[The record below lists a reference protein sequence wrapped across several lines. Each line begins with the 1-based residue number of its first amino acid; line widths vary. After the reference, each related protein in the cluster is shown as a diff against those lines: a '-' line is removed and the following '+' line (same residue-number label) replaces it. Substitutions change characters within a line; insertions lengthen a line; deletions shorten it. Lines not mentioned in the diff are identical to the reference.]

1 MVLDG
6 GLYQETAYACEAN
19 TQLLVLSKAR
29 SRQPPLPSR
38 LAAVTKYSTRVQRRR
53 VTAHV
58 PARSRRLLSSHRSVP
73 ISFSPTQ
80 EHYEA
85 IVHGTVIEPLL
96 PTFELLRSLSAF
108 AACPA
113 PTLASLCLF
122 SSRHTYVPGAVV
134 VRQGERPDVLVVVEA
149 GQCKLIRAANVKLT
163 APQGGSALDAKY
175 VTYHTEIALV
185 GESAVLCEDCALHK
199 QPAADT
205 VVATMST
212 SVVKVAGAELRR
224 QLLMRAQ
231 RGQTAE
237 RLTAAAAAERTWREH
252 RHQLLLSQ
260 RISCTDQL
268 TPRSKAEAEQA
279 HRAFDQAWVGGAA
292 AINTD
297 HTRRHA
303 APASGLQ
310 WGGVDLQ
317 SLQAGFQP
325 PPDTSRGTC
334 RAGKSHDTLGRHVM

>member
-1 MVLDG
+1 V
-6 GLYQETAYACEAN
+6 N
-19 TQLLVLSKAR
+19 
-29 SRQPPLPSR
+29 
-38 LAAVTKYSTRVQRRR
+38 
-53 VTAHV
+53 
-58 PARSRRLLSSHRSVP
+58 
-73 ISFSPTQ
+73 
-80 EHYEA
+80 
-85 IVHGTVIEPLL
+85 GTVTEPLL

-122 SSRHTYVPGAVV
+122 SSRHTYAPGAAVV
-134 VRQGERPDVLVVVEA
+134 QQGERPNVLVVVEA
-149 GQCKLIRAANVKLT
+149 GQCKLIRAANVKLV
-163 APQGGSALDAKY
+163 APQGGSALDAKH

-185 GESAVLCEDCALHK
+185 GEGAVLCEDCALHK

-205 VVATMST
+205 VVATVST

-224 QLLMRAQ
+224 QLLLGPQ
-231 RGQTAE
+231 RGQVAE

-260 RISCTDQL
+260 RVSSTAQL

-297 HTRRHA
+297 HTRRNA

-325 PPDTSRGTC
+325 PPNTSRGTC
-334 RAGKSHDTLGRHVM
+334 PAGKGRARGPYHVGSRAALLPLQGAICRSPVLRMVSAQVRVRPS